1 MSNEETLIQSEIP
14 KQSNQLF
21 YKGILEMLPLS
32 LSAIPWAILAGSMA
46 IQAGLSIDQALG
58 MSVIM
63 FAGAA
68 QLVSL
73 GLIMAGAPVV
83 SIFITVFFITAQH
96 FIYALT
102 LRNNIK
108 NLSFKR
114 RLSLG
119 FLLTDELFA
128 LGSHPHKR
136 DFSYLLGAGL
146 CFYIFWIVFSA
157 LGVFLASTIPNLQDY
172 HLDFSIVAVFI
183 PLILILIK
191 NKITCY
197 AVLLTAISAFF
208 LTLFH
213 IEGAMIIAG
222 LVGMVA
228 AALLEKKI
236 SKGLNK

>member
-83 SIFITVFFITAQH
+83 SIFITVF
-96 FIYALT
+96 
-102 LRNNIK
+102 
-108 NLSFKR
+108 
-114 RLSLG
+114 
-119 FLLTDELFA
+119 LFV
-128 LGSHPHKR
+128 
-136 DFSYLLGAGL
+136 
-146 CFYIFWIVFSA
+146 I
-157 LGVFLASTIPNLQDY
+157 
-172 HLDFSIVAVFI
+172 
-183 PLILILIK
+183 
-191 NKITCY
+191 
-197 AVLLTAISAFF
+197 
-208 LTLFH
+208 
-213 IEGAMIIAG
+213 
-222 LVGMVA
+222 
-228 AALLEKKI
+228 
-236 SKGLNK
+236 